1 MAFLLPVFTAIGST
15 IGSVLGSTAVVG
27 TTAAGTASGF
37 SLGTA
42 LTLGSTLLGAVGAI
56 QQGQAA
62 NQAAKAQ
69 QQAAEYNAQVQ
80 EAQAKV
86 AQDQGAAKATEIS
99 MRTRQRLAAS
109 RAAGLESGLELDGSV
124 SDVLDT
130 VNKQGALDQLTAL
143 YDSNLRAQ
151 GLRQSAAAS
160 RAEGENAILGGKA
173 KATAAYIGAGTSLLS
188 GFSKLYQG

>member
-1 MAFLLPVFTAIGST
+1 MAFLVPVFSAIGSAV
-15 IGSVLGSTAVVG
+15 GSVFGGTAVAG
-27 TTAAGTASGF
+27 TAAAGATAASGF
-37 SLGTA
+37 SLGTV
-42 LTLGSTLLGAVGAI
+42 LTVGSTLLGAVGAI

-62 NQAAKAQ
+62 K
-69 QQAAEYNAQVQ
+69 QAAEYNAQVQ

-124 SDVLDT
+124 GDVLDT
-130 VNKQGALDQLTAL
+130 VQKQGALDQLTAL

-151 GLRQSAAAS
+151 GLRQSAEAERAKGSNAVAAS
-160 RAEGENAILGGKA
+160 
-173 KATAAYIGAGTSLLS
+173 YIGAGSSLLT
-188 GFSKLYQG
+188 GFSKLYQV

>member
-1 MAFLLPVFTAIGST
+1 MAFLVPVFSAIGSAV
-15 IGSVLGSTAVVG
+15 GSVFGGTAVAG
-27 TTAAGTASGF
+27 TAAAGATAASGF
-37 SLGTA
+37 SLGTV
-42 LTLGSTLLGAVGAI
+42 LTVGSTLLGAAGAI

-62 NQAAKAQ
+62 K
-69 QQAAEYNAQVQ
+69 QAAEYNAQVQ

-124 SDVLDT
+124 GDVLDT
-130 VNKQGALDQLTAL
+130 VQKQGALDQLTAL

-151 GLRQSAAAS
+151 GLRQSAEAERAKGSNAVAAS
-160 RAEGENAILGGKA
+160 
-173 KATAAYIGAGTSLLS
+173 YIGAGSSLLT
-188 GFSKLYQG
+188 GFSKLYQV

>member
-42 LTLGSTLLGAVGAI
+42 LTLGSTLLGAAGVI

-62 NQAAKAQ
+62 KR
-69 QQAAEYNAQVQ
+69 AAEYNAQVQ
-80 EAQAKV
+80 EAQAMV
-86 AQDQGAAKATEIS
+86 AQDQGAAKATEIAQ
-99 MRTRQRLAAS
+99 RTKQRLAAT

-143 YDSNLRAQ
+143 YDSNNRAA
-151 GLRQSAAAS
+151 GLRQSAEAERAKGRNAVAAS
-160 RAEGENAILGGKA
+160 
-173 KATAAYIGAGTSLLS
+173 YIGAGTSLLS